1 MKREAIMSKKHK
13 KTEKAQNE
21 FILSLTTAIGD
32 LETRLQACEQM
43 EATLQAQCNELRRK
57 NEELRERVEFLDIE
71 NQTLAMIVEKRFN
84 KIAEGA
90 TSVLNL
96 VTKNLEPRNK
106 EKR

>member
-1 MKREAIMSKKHK
+1 MSKKHK
-13 KTEKAQNE
+13 KTETAQAE
-21 FILSLTTAIGD
+21 FILSLTTAMGE

-43 EATLQAQCNELRRK
+43 EATLQAQCNGLRAE
-57 NEELRERVEFLDIE
+57 NEKLRERLEFLDIE

-96 VTKNLEPRNK
+96 VTKNLEPRYK
-106 EKR
+106 GER